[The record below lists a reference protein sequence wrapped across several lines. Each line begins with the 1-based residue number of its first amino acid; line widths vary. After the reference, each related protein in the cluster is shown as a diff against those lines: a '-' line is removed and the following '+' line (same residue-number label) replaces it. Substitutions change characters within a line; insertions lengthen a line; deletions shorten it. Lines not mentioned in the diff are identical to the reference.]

1 MNALAEPTAVQDR
14 TIGVEPVPAGLRRL
28 RALDVAVLWGNL
40 SIGILVLAAGA
51 LLALPADS
59 GGLGLTLGPAAAAVV
74 VGSAA
79 GAFLLAAVAWVGH
92 DPGRPAM
99 ALLRSVLGRR
109 GSYAAS
115 VLNIVQLIG
124 WTAFEFWAMGQFA
137 NHIGDTLFGASS
149 QVAWVVIVAAAC
161 GALALAGP
169 LAVVRVALERVGTW
183 VLLVAC
189 AALTAAVL
197 IDGVGRGT
205 GGGGVSFAVAVDLVV
220 AMPVSWLSV
229 VADYNRFSTDRRSN
243 FAGTLA
249 GSFLGNT
256 WLYLL
261 GVLLVLSGRL
271 TDSSP
276 AGIAAGVIG
285 AGAGTVAGVVM
296 IAGLLAGELPNAFAD
311 IYSSVVSAQNLT
323 RRLPYQASVVV
334 VVVVSA
340 LIASLATVANFET
353 FLFLLGSV
361 FIPLFAVV
369 LAHGLVGL
377 VRGERGEHH
386 QHHRW
391 AMGLAWLLGFVAYQW
406 IVPTG
411 PAGWVTWVKDNI
423 AGAGQITAVGASLPS
438 FAVAFAAGLAAR
450 LLDRGPVATASAT
463 APVRPTAD

>member
-1 MNALAEPTAVQDR
+1 MNALAEPVTPQDR
-14 TIGVEPVPAGLRRL
+14 TIGVEPVPDSLRRL
-28 RALDVAVLWGNL
+28 RAVDVAVLWGNL

-59 GGLGLTLGPAAAAVV
+59 GGLGLALGPAVAAVL

-92 DPGRPAM
+92 EPGRPTM
-99 ALLRSVLGRR
+99 ALLRSVLGDR
-109 GSYAAS
+109 GSHAAS
-115 VLNIVQLIG
+115 VVNIVQLVG
-124 WTAFEFWAMGQFA
+124 WTAFELWAMAQFA
-137 NHIGDTLFGASS
+137 DHIADTLFGVSS
-149 QVAWVVIVAAAC
+149 RILWVAAVAAAC
-161 GALALAGP
+161 AALALAGP

-183 VLLVAC
+183 VLALAC
-189 AALTAAVL
+189 IALTITVVV
-197 IDGVGRGT
+197 DGT
-205 GGGGVSFAVAVDLVV
+205 GAGAAGGGVPFAVAVDLVV

-229 VADYNRFSTDRRSN
+229 VADYNRFSADRRAN
-243 FAGTLA
+243 FAGTFA
-249 GSFLGNT
+249 GSFVGNS
-256 WLYLL
+256 WIYLL

-285 AGAGTVAGVVM
+285 GGAGTLVGVVV

-311 IYSSVVSAQNLT
+311 IYSTVVSAQNLT
-323 RRLPYQASVVV
+323 RRLPYRAAVLT

-369 LAHGLVGL
+369 LANGVVDLL
-377 VRGERGEHH
+377 KGEGARR
-386 QHHRW
+386 QNHHRW
-391 AMGLAWLLGFVAYQW
+391 AMGTAWALGFAAYQW

-411 PAGWVTWVKDNI
+411 PDGWVSWIQDHV
-423 AGAGQITAVGASLPS
+423 AGAGQVTAVGASLPS
-438 FAVAFAAGLAAR
+438 FALAFMAGLSAR
-450 LLDRGPVATASAT
+450 LLDRPPDAGRAGPSS
-463 APVRPTAD
+463 P

>member
-1 MNALAEPTAVQDR
+1 MTPPVVEPDLAEDR
-14 TIGVEPVPAGLRRL
+14 TIGADPVPARLRRL
-28 RALDVAVLWGNL
+28 RTRDVAVLWGNL

-51 LLALPADS
+51 LLTLPADS
-59 GGLGLTLGPAAAAVV
+59 GGLGLSLGPAVAAVV

-79 GAFLLAAVAWVGH
+79 GAFLLAAVAWIGH

-124 WTAFEFWAMGQFA
+124 WTAFELWAMAQFA
-137 NHIGDTLFGASS
+137 NRICDTLFGVTS
-149 QVAWVVIVAAAC
+149 QVAWVLAVAAAC
-161 GALALAGP
+161 AGLALAGP

-189 AALTAAVL
+189 AALTATVAL
-197 IDGVGRGT
+197 DGVGHGA
-205 GGGGVSFAVAVDLVV
+205 GGGGVPFAVAVDLVV

-229 VADYNRFSTDRRSN
+229 VADYNRFSTDRRAN
-243 FAGTLA
+243 FAGTFA
-249 GSFLGNT
+249 GSFVGNT

-261 GVLLVLSGRL
+261 GMLLVLSGRL

-276 AGIAAGVIG
+276 AGIATGVIG
-285 AGAGTVAGVVM
+285 AGAGTLVGVVM

-323 RRLPYQASVVV
+323 RRLPYRAAVLAVVA
-334 VVVVSA
+334 VSA

-377 VRGERGEHH
+377 ARGEQGEH
-386 QHHRW
+386 QQQRRW
-391 AMGLAWLLGFVAYQW
+391 AMGLAWLVGFALYQW

-411 PAGWVTWVKDNI
+411 PAGWVSWIKDNI
-423 AGAGQITAVGASLPS
+423 PGAGQVTAVGASLPS
-438 FAVAFAAGLAAR
+438 FAAAFAAGLAAR
-450 LLDRGPVATASAT
+450 LLDRP
-463 APVRPTAD
+463 APLG